1 MKKFLYFFDI
11 QLADAAEDLVFLHD
25 IADLHHAVDGAVV
38 RKGNDAVVPAVELLA
53 HDARAERVAV
63 EPDHQVDHRGA
74 VVDLDGLGVVVHG
87 RQLLGKVE
95 GVVAALLKG
104 EEGVVAQLLA
114 VDLCAVGKRVV
125 FPQKDI
131 GLAVHQLVE
140 LNVVRAEDLRDDVAV
155 EVAEVE
161 DADLATQACDVVDDL
176 ARLALTDGEIVFG
189 GVEALGHL
197 HEGLDRE
204 GIVLRRHAELLFQL
218 VGMRVLL
225 RQRLVL
231 VVDLTGIVDE
241 LLPVVRQRH
250 AASAAVEDGDAE
262 LTLQLLHRAGERGLG
277 DVEPFRRL
285 VHRAGLGNDD
295 GIVELLERH
304 GRIPPCTE

>member
-1 MKKFLYFFDI
+1 M
-11 QLADAAEDLVFLHD
+11 DL
-25 IADLHHAVDGAVV
+25 
-38 RKGNDAVVPAVELLA
+38 R
-53 HDARAERVAV
+53 
-63 EPDHQVDHRGA
+63 
-74 VVDLDGLGVVVHG
+74 
-87 RQLLGKVE
+87 
-95 GVVAALLKG
+95 
-104 EEGVVAQLLA
+104 
-114 VDLCAVGKRVV
+114 AVGERVV

-131 GLAVHQLVE
+131 GLAVHQLVK

-161 DADLATQACDVVDDL
+161 DADLAAQACDVVDDL
-176 ARLALTDGEIVFG
+176 ARLALADGEIVFG

-218 VGMRVLL
+218 
-225 RQRLVL
+225 RQRLIL
-231 VVDLTGIVDE
+231 VVDLSGIVDE